1 VAVGAVAVQ
10 LVRSQWVQYLRRL
23 GTGDIIEL
31 LPEVA
36 QRIQNFRRVKLEG
49 DRMTWEVAAREA
61 QYFEE
66 QDAIVVQEPEV
77 SFHLEDGDGVVSLSG
92 ATGRIVLRG
101 REMDRAELDG
111 GIEVRFKDYL
121 VRADRAVYD
130 RALGTVVAPSA
141 VSVTSDGLALT
152 GDRMIVEMDTQR
164 VRLEGGVETILRR
177 PEREDGADA
186 DQL

>member
-1 VAVGAVAVQ
+1 VAVQ

-23 GTGDIIEL
+23 GAGDIIEL
-31 LPEVA
+31 SPEVA
-36 QRIQNFRRVKLEG
+36 QRIQNFRRVKMEG

-66 QDAIVVQEPEV
+66 QDAIVVQEPQV

-92 ATGRIVLRG
+92 ATGRIVLHG
-101 REMDRAELDG
+101 HEMDRAELDG

-141 VSVTSDGLALT
+141 VSVTSDGLVLT

-164 VRLEGGVETILRR
+164 VRLEGAVETILRR
-177 PEREDGADA
+177 PEQEDGADA
-186 DQL
+186 GQL